1 MIAFFSIHLAKI
13 FLYGA
18 NNYGSRILEYHDSCE
33 HVFKAPIYN
42 NLHLIE
48 RELSF
53 DGVQQILS

>member
-18 NNYGSRILEYHDSCE
+18 SNYGSRILEYHDACE
-33 HVFKAPIYN
+33 HIFKAPIYN

-48 RELSF
+48 RELPF
-53 DGVQQILS
+53 DGIQ